1 MSSPMPFGSLSA
13 PTPDSPEQDP
23 QQSLFDR
30 AIILSLTMS
39 CLGTRRKVS
48 TTSIETDADKALLHV
63 SKDILDSPELA
74 AIHHLDGSIR
84 KYLKTRGLPSPLKHG
99 CYLLP
104 IDLIEPV
111 EQRLS
116 ELFAERETA
125 VGAFMTAYPAKIEDV
140 QRRLG
145 PLFDTT
151 DYPPVGELRAAFE
164 ASFQYL
170 TFGAPTA
177 LQGVSRT
184 LYEREKDKA
193 IQRIAAVEDEITQV
207 LRFSLKE
214 LVDHMVDRLQPT
226 SDGKPKVFR
235 NTLISNLT
243 EFLDTFKA
251 RNLTNDQDLEALTH
265 QARAILAGADAETLR
280 SSADTRAHVH
290 QQMATVKHALDALV
304 ITKPTRKFNF
314 ANDET

>member
-1 MSSPMPFGSLSA
+1 MSLSA
-13 PTPDSPEQDP
+13 PTLSSVEQDP

-111 EQRLS
+111 EQRLG
-116 ELFAERETA
+116 ELFAERNTTID
-125 VGAFMTAYPAKIEDV
+125 AFLAAYPTKIEDA
-140 QRRLG
+140 RHRLG
-145 PLFDTT
+145 QLFDTT
-151 DYPPVGELRAAFE
+151 DYPPVDEIRAAFE

-177 LQGVSRT
+177 LQGVSSA

-193 IQRIAAVEDEITQV
+193 VQRIAAVEDEITQV
-207 LRFSLKE
+207 LRYSLKE
-214 LVDHMVDRLQPT
+214 LIDHMVDRLQPT
-226 SDGKPKVFR
+226 SNGKPKVFR
-235 NTLISNLT
+235 NTLISNLN

-265 QARAILAGADAETLR
+265 QARAILADADAETLR

-290 QQMATVKHALDALV
+290 HQMATVKQALDALV

-314 ANDET
+314 SNDDTA

>member
-1 MSSPMPFGSLSA
+1 MSLST
-13 PTPDSPEQDP
+13 PTVASTEQDP

-84 KYLKTRGLPSPLKHG
+84 KYLKTQGLPSPLKHG

-104 IDLIEPV
+104 IDLIDAIEK
-111 EQRLS
+111 RLG

-145 PLFDTT
+145 ALFDST
-151 DYPPVGELRAAFE
+151 DYPPIDEIRAAFD

-170 TFGAPTA
+170 TFGTPTA

-193 IQRIAAVEDEITQV
+193 VQRIAAVEDEITQV

-235 NTLISNLT
+235 NTLISNLD

-251 RNLTNDQDLEALTH
+251 RNLTNDQDLEALTQ
-265 QARAILAGADAETLR
+265 QARTILAGADAETLR
-280 SSADTRAHVH
+280 SSADTRTHVH
-290 QQMATVKHALDALV
+290 QQMATVKQALDALI

-314 ANDET
+314 TNDET